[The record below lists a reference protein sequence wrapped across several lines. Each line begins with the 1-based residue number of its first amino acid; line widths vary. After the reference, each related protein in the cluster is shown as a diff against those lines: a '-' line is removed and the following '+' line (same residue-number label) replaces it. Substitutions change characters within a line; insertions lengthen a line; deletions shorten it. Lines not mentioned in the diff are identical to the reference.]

1 MTPSDYQSFC
11 QAMKLVS
18 HGFPTWNVCGDDL
31 DAWFQLLSEFDLQSV
46 KLGLKAVVMDG
57 SRGSFPPTIPEVVAK
72 IVGERQNVSRPHVLN
87 QLENPTTPL
96 GVFARIYISSFD
108 RAEGG
113 FRKKEAVDMF
123 IERIPEF
130 ERRVA
135 KKGYKQSE
143 LVAFKK
149 YGVNPGEQFARA
161 QRTPQTIAIIRQQ
174 VDKLKSSKAIEHQN
188 KNHTDDQ
195 NDKRAASSPEVKKYI
210 NEILEGLK

>member
-18 HGFPTWNVCGDDL
+18 RGFPTWAVSGDDL

-46 KLGLKAVVMDG
+46 QQALKSVIMDG
-57 SRGSFPPTIPEVVAK
+57 SRGSFPPTVPEVVAK
-72 IVGERQNVSRPHVLN
+72 IVGDKQNISRPHVLN

-96 GVFARIYISSFD
+96 GVLARVYISSFD

-123 IERIPEF
+123 IERIPEL

-135 KKGYKQSE
+135 DKGYKQSE

-149 YGVNPGEQFARA
+149 YGVNPGDQFARS

-174 VDKLKSSKAIEHQN
+174 VDRLRNTNMIEHQN
-188 KNHTDDQ
+188 KNHSDDH

-210 NEILEGLK
+210 SEILEGLR